1 MCPPSRAS
9 SPPSPVSAVAR
20 TRARA
25 FRARFPSP
33 SRRARA
39 SRGRNRGSARVRG
52 RPDAFERHTRARAS
66 VDVSRARDG
75 RAHAF
80 GRHRASSR
88 SRTARRLAR
97 RASIASFARIDLSV
111 DARQVVVSNAARV
124 VAIVARARSSRIV
137 AHARARARARARVV
151 GHGDAASR
159 AERVERGGGRVGH
172 AGVAV
177 GVRWWERK
185 RGKGAK
191 GRTVEC
197 VLHHGEEDDVYASAE
212 EHVRDDGDGS
222 GRLLSDGRGGFIG
235 RRVATALKGRGDGV
249 VGLDNVNDY
258 YPSAR

>member
-9 SPPSPVSAVAR
+9 SPPSPVSAVVR

-39 SRGRNRGSARVRG
+39 SRGRNLRIRARPRSPRRVR
-52 RPDAFERHTRARAS
+52 ASHARAHAS

-111 DARQVVVSNAARV
+111 DAREVVVSNAARV

-197 VLHHGEEDDVYASAE
+197 VLHHGEEDDVDASAE

-222 GRLLSDGRGGFIG
+222 GRLDRKS
-235 RRVATALKGRGDGV
+235 V
-249 VGLDNVNDY
+249 V
-258 YPSAR
+258 

>member
-1 MCPPSRAS
+1 MAS
-9 SPPSPVSAVAR
+9 LSFSS
-20 TRARA
+20 
-25 FRARFPSP
+25 S
-33 SRRARA
+33 S
-39 SRGRNRGSARVRG
+39 SS
-52 RPDAFERHTRARAS
+52 S
-66 VDVSRARDG
+66 V
-75 RAHAF
+75 
-80 GRHRASSR
+80 SSR
-88 SRTARRLAR
+88 SKGSSSSLSSPSSTSGR

-111 DARQVVVSNAARV
+111 DAREVVVSNAARV

-197 VLHHGEEDDVYASAE
+197 VLHHGEEDDVDASAE

-222 GRLLSDGRGGFIG
+222 GRLHGDGRGGFSSI
-235 RRVATALKGRGDGV
+235 
-249 VGLDNVNDY
+249 
-258 YPSAR
+258 PSTLSPPLQNIISSNLFLYIS